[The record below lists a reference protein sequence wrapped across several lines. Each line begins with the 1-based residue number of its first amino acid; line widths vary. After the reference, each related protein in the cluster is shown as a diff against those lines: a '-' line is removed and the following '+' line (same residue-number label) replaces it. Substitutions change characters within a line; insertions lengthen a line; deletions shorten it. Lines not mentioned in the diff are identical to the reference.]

1 VDEAEAVLARFDR
14 IDRLRSAG
22 APADA
27 LLEELREL
35 LHEAEEWSRLEGGD
49 DARRAVGRLRV
60 ALERDVST
68 EVSAV

>member
-1 VDEAEAVLARFDR
+1 VDEAEVVLARLGR
-14 IDRLRSAG
+14 IDRLKLAG

-27 LLEELREL
+27 MLEELREL
-35 LHEAEEWSRLEGGD
+35 LREADEWSRLEGGD

>member
-1 VDEAEAVLARFDR
+1 M
-14 IDRLRSAG
+14 
-22 APADA
+22 
-27 LLEELREL
+27 LEELREL
-35 LHEAEEWSRLEGGD
+35 LREADEWSRLEGGD

>member
-1 VDEAEAVLARFDR
+1 VDEAEAVLSRLGR
-14 IDRLRSAG
+14 IDRLRLAG

-27 LLEELREL
+27 ILGELREL

-60 ALERDVST
+60 ALEWDAPA
-68 EVSAV
+68 EVMAV